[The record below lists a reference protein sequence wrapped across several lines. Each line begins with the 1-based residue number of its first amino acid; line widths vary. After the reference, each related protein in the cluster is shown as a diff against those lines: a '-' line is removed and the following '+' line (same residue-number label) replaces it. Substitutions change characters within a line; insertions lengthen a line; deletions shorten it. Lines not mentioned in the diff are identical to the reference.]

1 MFCKYCGKKI
11 EDDAKFCSYC
21 GVNFTE
27 KKPEAG
33 PAASL
38 EKRKWA
44 LWIPVVICVIA
55 AVCFG
60 LFFLF
65 QTLRG
70 NEKEITASK
79 TEENSSQNGE
89 EGAPKEEVQ
98 VEKELEQEEENKET
112 KEEPE
117 EAKAEEKDS
126 VPEEKELEQMND
138 YTVTVRQHDLSDF
151 PTIKLYLDVTD
162 RNNNFVEGL
171 TAESFLLNTGTAVNG
186 TMSRQQIV
194 NAGKLDG
201 KAGISVGLIAD
212 ISGSM
217 EADLGAAEN
226 AMRSF
231 IGGLQYAQGDEV
243 ELTSFADKEYICQY
257 FTNDVNALNQSIN
270 NMTANGGTRLYDTII
285 SELQR
290 VYSRNN
296 AKCVIAF
303 TDGEDN
309 VSNSTVQEVID
320 CANSLKIPV
329 FLIGV
334 GDFCDESTLRNIA
347 VSTGGSY
354 YNIEDVG
361 ALEKIYAEIYVQ
373 EKASYL
379 LEYTIDNTL
388 DMEHMVSDIYV
399 RVQNPDGTYLGG
411 STKGYDIDTM
421 DFFESMYNKFIIAS
435 MDCQT
440 RGERNLLDSGLI
452 VTSEE
457 AYREPDCVAYQSQQA
472 INEGGV
478 GSNHASVFMVLL
490 SSQLLNVQKDGD
502 QYVLYGVGN
511 YDVSKIRSYGKLA
524 EKEKAAITESCSE
537 DQQIWL
543 EENRT
548 LYEKLTLVKDM
559 DGRWKFR
566 TRLYERED
574 GGDAVTI
581 NQVYRYQFQ

>member
-1 MFCKYCGKKI
+1 MFCRYCGNRVRDGLTICSHCGADLSGIQPGPGLVPPPKK
-11 EDDAKFCSYC
+11 
-21 GVNFTE
+21 T
-27 KKPEAG
+27 
-33 PAASL
+33 
-38 EKRKWA
+38 KWA
-44 LWIPVVICVIA
+44 LWISLAICMAA
-55 AVCFG
+55 AVCAG
-60 LFFLF
+60 LFFLI
-65 QTLRG
+65 QSLSG
-70 NEKEITASK
+70 NDKEVIALKIEEDSAENEKGAQQKKEKQTK
-79 TEENSSQNGE
+79 KEPEE
-89 EGAPKEEVQ
+89 EGAKEEPKEERTQ
-98 VEKELEQEEENKET
+98 KEEED
-112 KEEPE
+112 P
-117 EAKAEEKDS
+117 

-162 RNNNFVEGL
+162 PNDNFVEGL
-171 TAESFLLNTGTAVNG
+171 MAESFLLNTGTTVNG
-186 TMSRQQIV
+186 SMSRQKIV
-194 NAGKLDG
+194 RAGELDG
-201 KAGISVGLIAD
+201 EAGISVGLIAD

-217 EADLGAAEN
+217 EDNLEAAEN

-231 IGGLQYAQGDEV
+231 IEGLQYAQGDEV

-270 NMTANGGTRLYDTII
+270 SMTANGGTRLYDTII

-309 VSNSTVQEVID
+309 VSNSTEQEVID

-334 GDFCDESTLRNIA
+334 GDFCDEATLKNIA
-347 VSTGGSY
+347 ASTGGSY
-354 YNIEDVG
+354 YNIEDAG
-361 ALEKIYAEIYVQ
+361 ALEGIYDEIYVQ

-379 LEYTIDNTL
+379 LEYTVDNTL
-388 DMEHMVSDIYV
+388 DREHMVSDIYV
-399 RVQNPDGTYLGG
+399 RAQSPDGTYRGG
-411 STKGYDIDTM
+411 CTKGYDIDVM

-452 VTSEE
+452 VTTEE
-457 AYREPDCVAYQSQQA
+457 AYNEPECVAYQSQQS

-490 SSQLLNVQKDGD
+490 DSELLNVQKDGD
-502 QYVLYGVGN
+502 QYVLYGFGN
-511 YDVSKIRSYGKLA
+511 YDISKIRSYGKLA
-524 EKEKAAITESCSE
+524 DKEKAAITENCSE
-537 DQQIWL
+537 EQQVWL

-548 LYEKLTLVKDM
+548 LYEKLTLVKDA

-566 TRLYERED
+566 TRVYERED
-574 GGDAVTI
+574 GGDSVVI
-581 NQVYRYQFQ
+581 NEIYQYQFQ